1 MRETS
6 ITKVAKYLQIA
17 YYDFQFHYLLI
28 DLSVLLYFFGIRK
41 ISNILGSAGVRRKNY
56 MPHV

>member
-41 ISNILGSAGVRRKNY
+41 ISNILGNAGVRRKNY